1 MNTEINEN
9 YVSIPKS
16 KNDVFLEK
24 DFFYTCSKELIQ
36 NYHSGIISCIEIE
49 NYEIIDKNEVIDII
63 KDTRDIL
70 FPFFFKYKKHKEYT
84 IEEMLEN
91 LNRKLLNQI
100 ISALKSNPSGF
111 SETEIIQKSKA
122 ICRQYILKLP
132 EIQIMLFHDVE
143 AALKGD
149 PAATNCEEIICSY
162 PGFWATM
169 VYRMAHL
176 LYGKVPVLPRIMSE
190 YVHSRTGIDI
200 NPGAEIN
207 DYFFIDHGTGV
218 VIGETAVIGKH
229 VTIYQG
235 VTLGAISTRDGI
247 NLKNKKR
254 HPTIE
259 NDVVIYSGASVL
271 GGNTVIGSNSVIGGN
286 AFVTKSVLPGT
297 KVVQSLNTTGS
308 KNSSFNN

>member
-1 MNTEINEN
+1 MNINTNKEN
-9 YVSIPKS
+9 INIQKNKS
-16 KNDVFLEK
+16 TALVEK
-24 DFFYTCSKELIQ
+24 DFFHVCVKELIQ
-36 NYHSGIISCIEIE
+36 NHYSGTISCTEIE
-49 NYEIIDKNEVIDII
+49 NYEIINKNEVIGII

-70 FPFFFKYKKHKEYT
+70 FPYFFEHKKWKKYT
-84 IEEMLEN
+84 TEEMLEN
-91 LNRKLLNQI
+91 LNRKLLNQVI
-100 ISALKSNPSGF
+100 LALRTNSSNF
-111 SETEIIQKSKA
+111 SETEIIQQSKE
-122 ICRQYILKLP
+122 ICKQYILKLSK
-132 EIQIMLFHDVE
+132 IQMMLFHDVE
-143 AALKGD
+143 AALEGD
-149 PAATNCEEIICSY
+149 PAATNCEEIIYSY

-200 NPGAEIN
+200 NPGAEID

-235 VTLGAISTRDGI
+235 VTLGAISTREGSK
-247 NLKNKKR
+247 LKNKKR

-271 GGNTVIGSNSVIGGN
+271 GGDTVIGSNSVIGGN

-297 KVVQSLNTTGS
+297 RVIQTNMTVS
-308 KNSSFNN
+308 KSSYFNN